1 MKLNLSK
8 RIALLVSII
17 VLIVSIGL
25 GLSAW
30 MVSSKVVIRQTEEA
44 LLELAAEGVKHIES
58 VINRDL
64 SILQELANRERTQT
78 MDWKI
83 QHESLK
89 PDIVRLG
96 YLDIAIVTPD
106 GKAHYILSGEV
117 ADLGD
122 RNYVEK
128 AFQGEANISN
138 VLVSRVTNEVVIMY
152 AVPITVNNK
161 IEGVLVA
168 RRDGTALNEITD
180 KMGFGEN
187 GYAYIMGIDG
197 TIYAHPDRE
206 NVLNQRNV
214 LGDIETNGEFKNW
227 GLALEKLGV
236 GNQGVINYEFLN
248 TKRYI
253 GISPMANTGWMV
265 GVGAQESDVL
275 SGLNKLR
282 NIIAIGAIIFLVL
295 GLLAAVILGMSISK
309 PIVDLS
315 NIIEDISN
323 YNLSM
328 TQDSKVL
335 KYLKRKDEIGDISN
349 SLLVMHKNLLSL
361 IQDISNASEQV
372 AASSEELTATS
383 QQSATASD
391 EIAKVIEEIAEGASD
406 QANNTQEG
414 ALNIDQLSKLMGKN
428 QQELQDINHAA
439 DEIEGLKNEGLKIVG
454 KLVSKTKES
463 NDASNTI
470 YDIITNT
477 NKSAEKIENASEM
490 IKSIAEQTNLLALN
504 AAIEAA
510 RAGEAGNG
518 FAVVAEEIRKL
529 AEESNRFTEEI
540 VQIIQDL
547 LQKTSYAVSTMENIK
562 AVIKSQAESVE
573 MTNERFE
580 GIANSIEKMG
590 NLIVLINESG
600 IEMQSKRDEIIGVIQ
615 NLSAISEENAAG
627 TQEAS
632 ASVEEQTA
640 SMEEIA
646 AASEVLAQL
655 ANQMQES
662 VAKFKF

>member
-236 GNQGVINYEFLN
+236 GNQGVINYELLN

-335 KYLKRKDEIGDISN
+335 KYLRRKDEIGDISN

>member
-335 KYLKRKDEIGDISN
+335 KYLRRKDEIGDISN

>member
-58 VINRDL
+58 EIDKDL
-64 SILQELANRERTQT
+64 NVLQELANRARTQT
-78 MDWKI
+78 MDWKM
-83 QHESLK
+83 QQESLK
-89 PDIVRLG
+89 SEISRLG
-96 YLDIAIVTPD
+96 YLDMAIVTSD
-106 GKAHYILSGEV
+106 GKAHYILSGEM

-414 ALNIDQLSKLMGKN
+414 ALNIDQLSKLMEKN